1 MIESKKLRY
10 FSHAV
15 NTNVF
20 KCTNNK
26 NDVNKLLCVANNGYA
41 NNQSYD
47 RKGFVYAI
55 KAAKELGYPITIAGP
70 SNNVSII
77 APFTNHNIIGTIVKD
92 PTKKYLLPLSVN
104 KLTPYVVK
112 NCTQPGLTNL
122 PWLMDYIR
130 PNIVTT
136 WGQFH
141 QHFTCTFLP
150 IYPFDKKSPSR
161 SVIREKMCKTLS
173 YEKRT
178 RKMLMKLTSVGSWV
192 VCSSR
197 RWLSKIT
204 HNNIIYG
211 TYCLKHLVCFS
222 KACLIKKG

>member
-1 MIESKKLRY
+1 VWTEN
-10 FSHAV
+10 F
-15 NTNVF
+15 
-20 KCTNNK
+20 
-26 NDVNKLLCVANNGYA
+26 
-41 NNQSYD
+41 
-47 RKGFVYAI
+47 
-55 KAAKELGYPITIAGP
+55 AKE
-70 SNNVSII
+70 
-77 APFTNHNIIGTIVKD
+77 
-92 PTKKYLLPLSVN
+92 KKSGM
-104 KLTPYVVK
+104 K
-112 NCTQPGLTNL
+112 
-122 PWLMDYIR
+122 IR

-222 KACLIKKG
+222 KACLIKKGWIKFKKQFDIARLKNVLFIELFCII